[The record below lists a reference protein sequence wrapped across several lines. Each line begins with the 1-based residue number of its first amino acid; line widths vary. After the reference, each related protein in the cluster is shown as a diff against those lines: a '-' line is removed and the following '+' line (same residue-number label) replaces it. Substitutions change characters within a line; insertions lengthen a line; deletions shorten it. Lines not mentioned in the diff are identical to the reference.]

1 MHNSLIIISCAS
13 YKLSK
18 MLQIKKHRR
27 NTRVFLWYGW
37 PDWVGPNIK
46 NYMRQINKHI
56 SSYIKYIYIYIFFKF
71 QYILVS
77 WTILS
82 SMRSCSWCHHSS
94 LKGSPRHLESLF
106 LFLAVSV
113 CAGLYILAWR
123 GQRSAYVGHLLY
135 PVRSSRAYRKLL
147 HIDSQSNPISYNVN
161 ESGHQPIPKPV
172 LWVFELLCRNKEHF
186 QLLFTLSNIE
196 LHLIFNKRVSTTWKI
211 KIASPTQFLCQYWN
225 FDIIT
230 WTFDSWKAFFH
241 W

>member
-1 MHNSLIIISCAS
+1 M
-13 YKLSK
+13 
-18 MLQIKKHRR
+18 
-27 NTRVFLWYGW
+27 
-37 PDWVGPNIK
+37 
-46 NYMRQINKHI
+46 
-56 SSYIKYIYIYIFFKF
+56 
-71 QYILVS
+71 VS
-77 WTILS
+77 WAILS
-82 SMRSCSWCHHSS
+82 NMRSCSWRHHSS

-106 LFLAVSV
+106 LFLAV
-113 CAGLYILAWR
+113 C
-123 GQRSAYVGHLLY
+123 RSAYVGHLLY

-161 ESGHQPIPKPV
+161 ESGQQPIPKPV

-186 QLLFTLSNIE
+186 HLLFTLSNIE

>member
-1 MHNSLIIISCAS
+1 M
-13 YKLSK
+13 
-18 MLQIKKHRR
+18 
-27 NTRVFLWYGW
+27 
-37 PDWVGPNIK
+37 
-46 NYMRQINKHI
+46 
-56 SSYIKYIYIYIFFKF
+56 
-71 QYILVS
+71 VS
-77 WTILS
+77 WAILS
-82 SMRSCSWCHHSS
+82 SMRSCSWRHHSS

-135 PVRSSRAYRKLL
+135 PVRRSRAYWKLL
-147 HIDSQSNPISYNVN
+147 HVDSQSSPISYNVN

-230 WTFDSWKAFFH
+230 WTFDSWKAFFSLVKTIFIYWFKH
-241 W
+241 REEKTTLKLKQRPQTAETRGKQQMAIILRRWQNPRRKKILVAWRHGI